1 MTSPDQVDTGNE
13 PLSTFELI
21 EFNHVRYARGKDAA
35 KVRVIEGGKPQG
47 FLWMSVEDL
56 RANIRDFGPSDA
68 LHKALRAY
76 GESV

>member
-1 MTSPDQVDTGNE
+1 MANPDQADTENE
-13 PLSTFELI
+13 PLTSFELI

-35 KVRVIEGGKPQG
+35 KVRVIEGGNSQG
-47 FLWMSVEDL
+47 FLWMSVDDL